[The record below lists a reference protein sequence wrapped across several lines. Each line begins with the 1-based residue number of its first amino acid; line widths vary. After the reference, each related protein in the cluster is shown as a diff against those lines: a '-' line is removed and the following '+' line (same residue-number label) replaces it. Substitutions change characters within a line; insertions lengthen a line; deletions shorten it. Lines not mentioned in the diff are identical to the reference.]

1 MDLEEEVK
9 KVLFDIGKT
18 IKIHQIDE
26 NNSVIEIDYEHYT
39 TELLRVFRNYL
50 VE

>member
-9 KVLFDIGKT
+9 KVLLEMAKT
-18 IKIHQIDE
+18 IKIHQIDGE
-26 NNSVIEIDYEHYT
+26 NSVIEIDYDKYT
-39 TELLRVFRNYL
+39 KEILRTFRDYL